1 LLKGAKEAAMSDPSG
16 WLWVIL
22 GVGGLGIAIAYGSIL
37 WSRRRKDRATRQK
50 QNEAVRELYRHPNG

>member
-1 LLKGAKEAAMSDPSG
+1 MEAAMSDPSG

-22 GVGGLGIAIAYGSIL
+22 GVFGVGGLGIAIAYGSIL